1 MVPSVSVEDIMGN
14 CPVTDNSAAAGFVKR
29 YPSASERQAGD
40 YHVSQKYA
48 ANKKMPLPTLLRRGQ
63 LSFNRCTEADKDYG
77 TVTLPT
83 LLSSKRGLERQRDD
97 SKEIPL
103 PLSKSWY
110 DTESQIQRIDA
121 KGLAF
126 IDEESKKRM
135 VGNRRGPATKA
146 H

>member
-1 MVPSVSVEDIMGN
+1 MILSVSVENNMGN

-29 YPSASERQAGD
+29 YPSASERQAMD

-48 ANKKMPLPTLLRRGQ
+48 ALPTLLRRGQ
-63 LSFNRCTEADKDYG
+63 MSSNRCTEAGKDYG

-97 SKEIPL
+97 SKAIPL

-110 DTESQIQRIDA
+110 VAESQIQRIDA
-121 KGLAF
+121 KGFAS